1 MTALIMIA
9 VMMALIMEN
18 KIKNAKNIYFKSR
31 FGGNVYRGYECDAQD
46 YSDMIKIPDIQKF
59 ALTKNIDILYEE
71 DAVIMGKTLNRVVCG
86 EDGKVQKI
94 FAGNIAAV
102 KHEKDIIKDINKED
116 IEFVEK
122 SLRPIE
128 RIFGGEVFFKS

>member
-1 MTALIMIA
+1 MP
-9 VMMALIMEN
+9 
-18 KIKNAKNIYFKSR
+18 KIYILRADSA
-31 FGGNVYRGYECDAQD
+31 GNVYRGYECDAQD

-71 DAVIMGKTLNRVVCG
+71 DAVIMGKTLNRAVCG

-94 FAGNIAAV
+94 FAV

>member
-1 MTALIMIA
+1 MP
-9 VMMALIMEN
+9 
-18 KIKNAKNIYFKSR
+18 KIYILRADSA
-31 FGGNVYRGYECDAQD
+31 GNVYRGYECDAQD

-71 DAVIMGKTLNRVVCG
+71 DAVIMGKTLNRAVCG

-102 KHEKDIIKDINKED
+102 KHEKDIIKE
-116 IEFVEK
+116 

-128 RIFGGEVFFKS
+128 RIYGGEVFFKS

>member
-1 MTALIMIA
+1 MP
-9 VMMALIMEN
+9 
-18 KIKNAKNIYFKSR
+18 KIYILRADSA
-31 FGGNVYRGYECDAQD
+31 GNVYRGYECDAQD

-71 DAVIMGKTLNRVVCG
+71 DAVIMGKTLNRAVCG

-102 KHEKDIIKDINKED
+102 KHEKDIIKDITTED

-122 SLRPIE
+122 SLRSIE
-128 RIFGGEVFFKS
+128 RVFGGEVFFKS

>member
-1 MTALIMIA
+1 MP
-9 VMMALIMEN
+9 
-18 KIKNAKNIYFKSR
+18 KIYILRADSA
-31 FGGNVYRGYECDAQD
+31 GNVYRGYECDAQD
-46 YSDMIKIPDIQKF
+46 YSDMIKITDIQKF

-71 DAVIMGKTLNRVVCG
+71 DAVITGKTLNRAVCG

-128 RIFGGEVFFKS
+128 RMFGGEVFFKS

>member
-18 KIKNAKNIYFKSR
+18 KIKNAKIYILRADSV
-31 FGGNVYRGYECDAQD
+31 GNVYRGYECDAQD

-71 DAVIMGKTLNRVVCG
+71 DAVIMGKTLNRAVCG